1 MTFYLVTVGSM
12 FVQGYKMDPVTGKPM
27 YVKLNPRSG
36 FARLISNREEALDVA
51 SYINGSI
58 VAFVENEKEEI

>member
-1 MTFYLVTVGSM
+1 MNFYLVTVGSM

-36 FARLISNREEALDVA
+36 FARIISNREEAIEVA
-51 SYINGSI
+51 SYINGSVI
-58 VAFVENEKEEI
+58 ALAENEREEI